1 MELAAP
7 LDVLP
12 AEQRSPLATLRLQRK
27 NNPRRL
33 VVIARPPNAGC

>member
-1 MELAAP
+1 MELATP
-7 LDVLP
+7 LDDLP
-12 AEQRSPLATLRLQRK
+12 AEQRSPLAAFRLQRT